1 MELKELSE
9 HIQEFL
15 HEGDNHY
22 GISLASDGENVSLD
36 SAGHTGQFVAMFVAA
51 MDRMPNLHKIFV
63 MALRAYEMKH
73 SNNKN
78 QS

>member
-15 HEGDNHY
+15 HEGDNRY
-22 GISLASDGENVSLD
+22 GISLTSDGENVSLD
-36 SAGHTGQFVAMFVAA
+36 SAGHTGQFVAMFAAA
-51 MDRMPNLHKIFV
+51 MDNMPNLHKILV

-73 SNNKN
+73 TNNKN